1 MEMWPRN
8 IESVSGLS
16 DLLLRTGRAVEA
28 RGLIEDFTRNNPEL
42 SAALESLRPGIVVT
56 TQPPPPTRP

>member
-16 DLLLRTGRAVEA
+16 DLLLRTGRAVDA
-28 RGLIEDFTRNNPEL
+28 RRLVEDFARNNPDL
-42 SAALESLRPGIVVT
+42 STALESLRPGIIVT
-56 TQPPPPTRP
+56 TQPTPRP